1 MVSVII
7 FVCAIVSIFF
17 PAMVYVPS
25 VLICVM
31 ASSLFGV
38 KLGYGASAISYF
50 GALPFVGMM
59 FFLFLPKPV
68 KLRVSVIF
76 TDNSLVEYLGL
87 ILIFIWYLAS
97 MFEIYSNGLAT
108 TNEVVI
114 PLLRSPVTSIGL
126 WFAGMLLGVVI
137 SFGVHKSINFFWG
150 KK

>member
-1 MVSVII
+1 MASVII

-50 GALPFVGMM
+50 GALPFVGMI

-68 KLRVSVIF
+68 KLRVSFIF

-87 ILIFIWYLAS
+87 MLIVKSPPAKPGAYQLSAS
-97 MFEIYSNGLAT
+97 KALKTWSRPRRLHA
-108 TNEVVI
+108 
-114 PLLRSPVTSIGL
+114 
-126 WFAGMLLGVVI
+126 
-137 SFGVHKSINFFWG
+137 
-150 KK
+150 